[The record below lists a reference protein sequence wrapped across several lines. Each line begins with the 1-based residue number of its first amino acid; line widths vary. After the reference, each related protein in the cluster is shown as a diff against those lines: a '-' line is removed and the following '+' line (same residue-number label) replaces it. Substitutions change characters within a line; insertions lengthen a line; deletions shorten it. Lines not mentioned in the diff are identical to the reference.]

1 MVICQKRD
9 NPIVI
14 DDVET
19 ASEILAIAL
28 VRIYQSG
35 INCFL
40 YTLEMGLHRSRTT
53 ELIFMETAAILNSRI
68 KRFVIASLLWFVSW
82 PIIYYFKIGEITGAK
97 AWFWIV
103 GEINYP
109 IVAVAYF
116 LLDQVCERFGMKPNI
131 IFLVSVVVIM
141 ICMPY
146 YYKHYGFPLGV
157 TIEARYL

>member
-1 MVICQKRD
+1 MFFICIGDGTPQESD
-9 NPIVI
+9 NRTDIYGNCCHSKFADKTFRYCKSIV
-14 DDVET
+14 
-19 ASEILAIAL
+19 
-28 VRIYQSG
+28 VRIVAD
-35 INCFL
+35 
-40 YTLEMGLHRSRTT
+40 H
-53 ELIFMETAAILNSRI
+53 
-68 KRFVIASLLWFVSW
+68 LLFQD
-82 PIIYYFKIGEITGAK
+82 GEITGAK

-146 YYKHYGFPLGV
+146 YYKHYGFALGV